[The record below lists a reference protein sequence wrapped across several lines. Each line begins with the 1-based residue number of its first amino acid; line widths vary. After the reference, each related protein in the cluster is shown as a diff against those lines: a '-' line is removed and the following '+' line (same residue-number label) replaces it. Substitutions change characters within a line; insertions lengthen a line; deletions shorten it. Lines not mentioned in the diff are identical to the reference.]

1 MMLLDLKVRKH
12 KLLKMINKLQEQL
25 TQSQKRRKK
34 LKNLWAK
41 QQKKL
46 NKMKKIKSTMKSY
59 TDLMVKDW
67 TLVTMNSLPLLH
79 TRVDQLM
86 EVITLDGSIK
96 AVTIGYVLMMIL

>member
-1 MMLLDLKVRKH
+1 MLLDLKVRKH
-12 KLLKMINKLQEQL
+12 KLLKMINKLQEKL
-25 TQSQKRRKK
+25 TQSQKRREK

-41 QQKKL
+41 QQKKH

-79 TRVDQLM
+79 TRVDPLT

-96 AVTIGYVLMMIL
+96 VETIGCALMMIL

>member
-12 KLLKMINKLQEQL
+12 KLLKMINKLQEKL
-25 TQSQKRRKK
+25 TQSQKRREK

-41 QQKKL
+41 QQKKP

>member
-25 TQSQKRRKK
+25 TQNQKRRKK

-59 TDLMVKDW
+59 TDLMVKD
-67 TLVTMNSLPLLH
+67 
-79 TRVDQLM
+79 
-86 EVITLDGSIK
+86 
-96 AVTIGYVLMMIL
+96 

>member
-1 MMLLDLKVRKH
+1 MIMLDLKVRKH
-12 KLLKMINKLQEQL
+12 KLLKMINKLQDKL
-25 TQSQKRRKK
+25 TKGQKRKEK

-41 QQKKL
+41 QQKKP

-86 EVITLDGSIK
+86 EVITLDGCIK